1 MPAAIATVA
10 VGAYSANRQNS
21 AARNA
26 SRAQQQATD
35 ATIAEQRR
43 QFDLA
48 RQDNQP
54 FMQAGYDALAR
65 QQNFL
70 NGDYSQALA
79 SPDYAARLD
88 RGIDALDRGAAARGS
103 LFSGGADADRMR
115 LGADLAT
122 DGLNT
127 YWNRLAGRAGQGQVA
142 TSGLASLGSTM
153 ATNIGSALLNNGQS
167 RASSYVAQGNNASA
181 LASMVGN
188 SFGNW
193 YGNNSAN
200 NNGGS
205 GWYLGSRPGPG

>member
-26 SRAQQQATD
+26 ANAQQQATD

-43 QFDLA
+43 QYDLT
-48 RQDNQP
+48 RQDYAP
-54 FMQAGYDALAR
+54 FREAGVDALSR
-65 QQNFL
+65 QQAFL
-70 NGDYSQALA
+70 NGDRSGFENDAGYLFMRDEMQ
-79 SPDYAARLD
+79 
-88 RGIDALDRGAAARGS
+88 RGVERGAAARGG
-103 LFSGGADADRMR
+103 LFSGGSQ
-115 LGADLAT
+115 ADLAARLG
-122 DGLNT
+122 GLANT
-127 YWNRLAGRAGQGQVA
+127 TAGDYWNRLAGRAGQGQVA
-142 TSGLASLGSTM
+142 TQSLGALGASM
-153 ATNIGSALLNNGQS
+153 SNNIGSALLNNGQS